1 VRALEQLLDPTL
13 VLKRDLEAVMEG
25 QASVKPLVKKKRKK
39 GDEPPTHIVIGDLQ
53 VKPGVCTRN
62 IDWIGS
68 FIHDEFA
75 DRENVAV
82 NQLGDFGDFP
92 SLSSWDRGKRE
103 MEGRRFVADVNCFNE
118 CFARLDALIP
128 HKKSWR
134 YDIEFG
140 NHEDRVTR
148 AASEMPQLE
157 GLISL
162 ELLDTKAWSRHDFKT
177 VVEIDGVYYSH
188 FFHPVMSA
196 RPYSGSNVEL
206 RLQKIGKSFV
216 MGHQQG
222 LLHGVR
228 NVMGR
233 LQHGLVLGASYAHSE
248 DYLGF
253 QGNNHW
259 RGIAI
264 LHQVEDGDY
273 DPQFVSLDYLARRYE
288 GMRLVDF
295 LEKYES

>member
-1 VRALEQLLDPTL
+1 
-13 VLKRDLEAVMEG
+13 
-25 QASVKPLVKKKRKK
+25 
-39 GDEPPTHIVIGDLQ
+39 
-53 VKPGVCTRN
+53 
-62 IDWIGS
+62 
-68 FIHDEFA
+68 
-75 DRENVAV
+75 
-82 NQLGDFGDFP
+82 
-92 SLSSWDRGKRE
+92 
-103 MEGRRFVADVNCFNE
+103 
-118 CFARLDALIP
+118 
-128 HKKSWR
+128 
-134 YDIEFG
+134 
-140 NHEDRVTR
+140 
-148 AASEMPQLE
+148 
-157 GLISL
+157 
-162 ELLDTKAWSRHDFKT
+162 
-177 VVEIDGVYYSH
+177 VYYSH